1 MNSHNEVTKVIAS
14 ERVNTEDVERGKF
27 GFVHVTFEKMAR

>member
-1 MNSHNEVTKVIAS
+1 MNSHNEVIKVTVC

-27 GFVHVTFEKMAR
+27 GFVHVMFEKMAR